1 MRTKIQQRLDEH
13 AVAFAKAHRAHMSA
27 LNKSEKISAYEL
39 IKLAQEAE
47 LAEAAL
53 RQTAFALA
61 DSLEGS

>member
-1 MRTKIQQRLDEH
+1 
-13 AVAFAKAHRAHMSA
+13 MSA